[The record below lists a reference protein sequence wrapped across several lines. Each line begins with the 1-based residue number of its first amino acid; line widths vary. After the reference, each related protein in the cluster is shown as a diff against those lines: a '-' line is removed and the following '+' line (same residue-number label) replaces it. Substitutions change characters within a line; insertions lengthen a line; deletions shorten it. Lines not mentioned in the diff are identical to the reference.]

1 MAGYGTDQEFSE
13 WLAAQGLALPAD
25 AQPVEVLRAIGSAYV
40 DAAYEGR
47 LQCSRRT
54 GGFEQELAWPRT
66 GHTVNGQT
74 VPSDLIPTPWIH
86 ASYRA
91 AYLHATIAGWANSGR
106 DPSRITKREKVDTIE
121 REFFAA
127 GDAGSTG
134 NAAAGFNVDPLIDG
148 MLSPWL
154 CANTGRDPRSLFLVI

>member
-1 MAGYGTDQEFSE
+1 MSYGTDQEFSE
-13 WLAAQGLALPAD
+13 WLAAQGLALPED

-66 GHTVNGQT
+66 GHKVNGQI
-74 VPSDLIPTPWIH
+74 VPSDLIPPAWIK

-91 AYLHATIAGWANSGR
+91 AYLNAVTPGWSTAGEDAS
-106 DPSRITKREKVDTIE
+106 PKVKRQKVEGIE
-121 REFFAA
+121 REFFGPTATAETSAA
-127 GDAGSTG
+127 PGVPSDSII
-134 NAAAGFNVDPLIDG
+134 NG
-148 MLSPWL
+148 MLTPWL
-154 CANTGRDPRSLFLVI
+154 CANVRNLNSLFKVI